1 MSTIMIALIAGL
13 TGMLAWGVA
22 DFFAKKTIDQIGDIK
37 TLIASQF
44 IGGSFLT
51 IYFLIKNLSIPSI
64 TLNIFVY
71 ILILAV
77 LDSIGYLLLYKAFQ
91 KGVMSIVSPIAASAA
106 GFSVIVS
113 FLIFKEKITS
123 SGLMGIILIFL
134 GILVTSTDIKDL
146 KKNLFKSN
154 LKAGVLEALGVMV
167 FLGLWFVLW
176 DNFIS
181 GKEWIFWLL
190 ILKFLM
196 GILLSIYF
204 YFTSKGENLFTGYKP
219 VIWIL
224 IPVAILDVVAYLGT
238 TWGYS
243 VSSNTTG
250 LITVLSNAYSVPV
263 IILSYIFL
271 KERVTIQ
278 QFVGICCIILGIIV
292 SSI

>member
-1 MSTIMIALIAGL
+1 MIALIAGL

>member
-1 MSTIMIALIAGL
+1 MIALIAGL

-134 GILVTSTDIKDL
+134 GILVTFTDIKDL